1 MAYLATKSLHGT
13 MRQAVGVRVERFQIP
28 HISHVNVS
36 IHELTQRSLRNLRN
50 DDALVDLLYSMFV
63 QSC

>member
-1 MAYLATKSLHGT
+1 MALCGKQSEFGSKDS
-13 MRQAVGVRVERFQIP
+13 RFLT
-28 HISHVNVS
+28 SHVNVS
-36 IHELTQRSLRNLRN
+36 PIHELTQRSLRNLRN